1 MRVISGSA
9 RGTLLKTPEGA
20 LTRPTADRVKEA
32 MFSILQFALP
42 GAAVLDLFGGT
53 GQLGIEALS
62 RGAASAVFVDHR
74 EDACRLIR
82 ENLKKTH
89 LEQRGTVVRGD
100 YMDYLNRC
108 GRKFDVILLDI
119 SMPVL
124 NGMEVAKRLRAI
136 DSDVVLLFVTN
147 LAQYAIRG
155 YEVRA
160 FDYILKPIHYFPF
173 SQRLSRAVGRVKS
186 KTKNYLVLNARE
198 GMQKLDVN
206 TIFYVESRDHDLIF
220 HTESGIFTLGGTMK
234 DVEQRLQPYSFFR
247 CNKGYLVSLRH
258 VDSVQDGCALV
269 HGQKLLISRTRK
281 NEFMEALINY
291 VGGAVL

>member
-1 MRVISGSA
+1 MRIAIV
-9 RGTLLKTPEGA
+9 
-20 LTRPTADRVKEA
+20 
-32 MFSILQFALP
+32 
-42 GAAVLDLFGGT
+42 
-53 GQLGIEALS
+53 
-62 RGAASAVFVDHR
+62 
-74 EDACRLIR
+74 EDETIYAEKLR
-82 ENLKKTH
+82 
-89 LEQRGTVVRGD
+89 
-100 YMDYLNRC
+100 DYLQRYTRDYGQEWDVTFFPDGISFLN
-108 GRKFDVILLDI
+108 GFKGQFDVILMDV

-136 DSDVVLLFVTN
+136 DSEVVLLFVTN

-155 YEVRA
+155 YEVGA

-173 SQRLSRAVGRVKS
+173 SQRLSRAVGRVRS
-186 KTKNYLVLNARE
+186 KTKNHLILNARE
-198 GMQKLDVN
+198 GTQKLDVN
-206 TIFYVESRDHDLIF
+206 TIYYVESRDHDLIF
-220 HTESGIFTLGGTMK
+220 HTGSGIFTLGGTMK

>member
-1 MRVISGSA
+1 MRIAIV
-9 RGTLLKTPEGA
+9 E
-20 LTRPTADRVKEA
+20 DEA
-32 MFSILQFALP
+32 IYAEKL
-42 GAAVLDLFGGT
+42 
-53 GQLGIEALS
+53 
-62 RGAASAVFVDHR
+62 R
-74 EDACRLIR
+74 
-82 ENLKKTH
+82 
-89 LEQRGTVVRGD
+89 
-100 YMDYLNRC
+100 DYLRRYTQDYGQEWDVSFFADGISFLNSFK
-108 GRKFDVILLDI
+108 GQFDVILLDI

-124 NGMEVAKRLRAI
+124 DGMEVAKRLRAI
-136 DSDVVLLFVTN
+136 DSEVVLLFVTN

-155 YEVRA
+155 YEVGA

-186 KTKNYLVLNARE
+186 KAKNYLVLNARE

-206 TIFYVESRDHDLIF
+206 AIYYVESRNHDLIF

-234 DVEQRLQPYSFFR
+234 DVEERLQAYSFFR

-291 VGGAVL
+291 VGGGVL